1 MTSLQRNSV
10 HMSYSRSCH
19 SQVLVLNCGS
29 SSLKFAVMN
38 PHNGDIAIS
47 GIGESLGQDEPVV
60 SWKSHGERHSQTLPE
75 NIGHTEVIRF
85 LVEKILSGHP
95 ELREQLIAIGHRV
108 VHGGEKFSH
117 SVLIDDAVIN
127 AIQECVALAPLHNP
141 AHLAGIDA
149 ARSAFPN
156 LPQVAV
162 FDTAFHQS
170 MPRHAYIYAL
180 PFALYRD
187 HGIRR
192 YGMHGTSHRFVT
204 ERAATLL
211 NLSVDEVN
219 IISAHLGNGASI
231 TAVHNGRSVD
241 TSMGLTPLEGLVM
254 GTRSGDVDPGL
265 LMHLGNRMDYA
276 LHEINDLL
284 NKKSGLLGI
293 SELSN
298 DCRTLEQ
305 AASDGHDGA
314 QLALDIFCY
323 RLAKYIG
330 SYHAVLPQVDALVF
344 TGGIG
349 ENSSLIRQ
357 KVMTQLAGIGYTVD
371 AQKNDRARFGEEG
384 PISTDQSAVTLVIP
398 TNEEWVIARDAAE
411 LVPPDTPN
419 HDPRTRE

>member
-1 MTSLQRNSV
+1 
-10 HMSYSRSCH
+10 MSCT

-29 SSLKFAVMN
+29 SSLKFAVMD
-38 PHNGDIAIS
+38 PHDGTVAMS
-47 GIGESLGQDEPVV
+47 GIGEALGHDEPQV
-60 SWKSHGERHSQTLPE
+60 SWKIKDERHSSTLPK
-75 NIGHTEVIRF
+75 GTRHTEVIRF
-85 LVEKILSGHP
+85 LVDTILSQHP
-95 ELREQLIAIGHRV
+95 ALRDHLIAIGHRV

-117 SVLIDDAVIN
+117 SVLINDAVVS
-127 AIQECVALAPLHNP
+127 AIKECVALAPLHNP
-141 AHLAGIDA
+141 AHLAGIEA
-149 ARSAFPN
+149 AKVAFPA

-180 PFALYRD
+180 PYSLYRD
-187 HGIRR
+187 NGIRR

-204 ERAATLL
+204 ERAAELL
-211 NLSVDEVN
+211 NLSVNEVN

-265 LMHLGNRMDYA
+265 LMHLGSRMDFG
-276 LHEINDLL
+276 LKEINDLL

-298 DCRTLEQ
+298 DCRTLEK
-305 AASDGHDGA
+305 AATDGHDGA

-330 SYHAVLPQVDALVF
+330 AYHAVLPQVDALVF

-349 ENSSLIRQ
+349 ENSSLIRH
-357 KVMTQLAGIGYTVD
+357 KVMAQLSGIGYAVD
-371 AQKNDRARFGEEG
+371 VERNERARFAEEG

-419 HDPRTRE
+419 HDPSTRE

>member
-1 MTSLQRNSV
+1 
-10 HMSYSRSCH
+10 MSSS

-29 SSLKFAVMN
+29 SSLKFAVID
-38 PHNGDIAIS
+38 PHSGCLSLS
-47 GIGESLGQDEPVV
+47 GIGESLGQDEASV
-60 SWKSHGERHSQTLPE
+60 SWKCGGERQSATLPA
-75 NIGHTEVIRF
+75 NARHTEVIRF
-85 LVEKILSGHP
+85 LVDEVLSRHDS
-95 ELREQLIAIGHRV
+95 LREQLVAIGHRV

-117 SVLIDDAVIN
+117 SVLVDEAVLK

-141 AHLAGIDA
+141 AHLQGIEA
-149 ARSAFPN
+149 ASAAFPD

-180 PFALYRD
+180 PYELYRD

-204 ERAATLL
+204 ERAAELL
-211 NLSVDEVN
+211 NLPVNEVN

-231 TAVHNGRSVD
+231 TAIRNGRSVD

-265 LMHLGNRMDYA
+265 LMHLGSRMDYC
-276 LHEINDLL
+276 LKEINDLL
-284 NKKSGLLGI
+284 NKKSGLLGV

-305 AASDGHDGA
+305 AATDGHDGA

-330 SYHAVLPQVDALVF
+330 AYHAVLPQVDALVF

-349 ENSSLIRQ
+349 ENSSLIRER
-357 KVMTQLAGIGYTVD
+357 VMKQLRGLGYAAD
-371 AQKNDRARFGEEG
+371 DEKNTRARFGEEG
-384 PISTDQSAVTLVIP
+384 PINTEQSAVTLVIP

-419 HDPRTRE
+419 HDPSSRE